1 MKRLYRLIILITTAT
16 SLLSCA
22 GRSSDKVQEEQDE
35 EHHEGMV
42 GNLVSLTA
50 AQIQTADIRTDTIE
64 MKNLTNSIS
73 VNGVLAVPN
82 QNKALVT
89 SMSPGILT
97 GLAVQPG
104 DPVKKGQV
112 IGTIANAGLA
122 EMQQQYSSVQAQ
134 ATYAGKEVQRL
145 KELVAQNAA
154 PLKML
159 QKAEAEHQA
168 LRAQATGLEQQLT
181 AMGASASGKISS
193 QLAIKAPINGTISE
207 VHGQIGS
214 RIDADMPI
222 AGIINNS
229 ELHLDLFVYE
239 KDLPLVKKDQ
249 RIHFSLTHNPG
260 KEYDAQIYS
269 IGTAFANETRAVPV
283 HAHVINEKT
292 GLIEGMAVTAR
303 ISLDTS
309 THPAVPDAAV
319 ISLDGGDFIFV
330 ETSKKDDHEAASDA
344 EHITTYERIQ
354 VIKGVSDVGYSEIRP
369 LTPIPGGSHVV
380 TKGAFFLM
388 AKMVNTGHEH

>member
-1 MKRLYRLIILITTAT
+1 MKRLYRLIILITTT
-16 SLLSCA
+16 SSLLSCT
-22 GRSSDKVQEEQDE
+22 GKSSDKAQEAPEE
-35 EHHEGMV
+35 EHTESMA

-50 AQIQTADIRTDTIE
+50 AQIQTADIKTDTIE

-89 SMSPGILT
+89 SMSPGLLT

-104 DPVKKGQV
+104 DPVRKGQI
-112 IGTIANAGLA
+112 IGTIANTGMA
-122 EMQQQYSSVQAQ
+122 ELQQQYSSAKAQ
-134 ATYAGKEVQRL
+134 AAYEAKEVYRL

-159 QKAEAEHQA
+159 QKAEAEYQA
-168 LRAQATGLEQQLT
+168 LNVQVTSIEQQLT
-181 AMGASASGKISS
+181 AMGAPASGKISS
-193 QLAIKAPINGTISE
+193 QLAIKAPIDGTISE
-207 VHGQIGS
+207 IHGQIGS
-214 RIDADMPI
+214 RIDANMPI

-330 ETSKKDDHEAASDA
+330 ETNKKDEHDAADSK

-369 LTPIPGGSHVV
+369 LTPIPDGAHVV